1 MLNIKKEFMNMVENV
16 NDWEKA
22 IKIAAKPLLDNG
34 YIKDE
39 YIKSMIE
46 NVHKNGPYII
56 IVPGFAMPH
65 ASPECGVLKTGISLL
80 KLKNP
85 VMFPENNEV
94 KLMIVLASMN
104 PDAHMD
110 IIVELTDILAD
121 EERMEKIYNCNDIE
135 KIMELLK

>member
-1 MLNIKKEFMNMVENV
+1 MNMIENV
-16 NDWEKA
+16 NNWERA
-22 IKIAAKPLLDNG
+22 IEIAAKPLLKNG
-34 YIKDE
+34 YIKSE
-39 YIKSMIE
+39 YINSMVE
-46 NVHKNGPYII
+46 NIHKNGPYII

-85 VMFPENNEV
+85 VIFPGNNEI
-94 KLMIVLASMN
+94 KLIIVLASLSPN
-104 PDAHMD
+104 AHMD

-121 EERMEKIYNCNDIE
+121 EELMEKIYECNSID